1 MIVYFLL
8 IFIVSFLSVY
18 ISFPLVIPLMKGAGI
33 KGINQNSPESDS
45 IAEMGGLIMV
55 LGFGLGM
62 ILVIALKTFFNL
74 FPSVFLVTILAVLSV
89 ELFIIIIG
97 IIDDLIS
104 MNQIVKAI
112 VPALASLPL
121 VALEA
126 GQTDMIIPFIGRV
139 DFGLAY
145 TLFLLPL
152 GMTGAVNAV
161 NMLAG
166 FNGLEVGMGLVM
178 FIGLLILSILKSKI
192 TVIII
197 LVPMIASLL
206 ATLKYNWY
214 PAKILIGDVGT
225 LSIGAI
231 LASVVIIGNFE
242 TAGVILIIP
251 YFIDFLFK
259 AVHGFPSKNW
269 WGVYKDG
276 KLYCPKT
283 GPVGFAQWVMKI
295 FNGITEKNLVIFFML
310 IEAFFATLAIK
321 IYL

>member
-1 MIVYFLL
+1 MLYFLL

-18 ISFPLVIPLMKGAGI
+18 ISFPLVIPLMKRAGI
-33 KGINQNSPESDS
+33 KGINQNCPESEG

-55 LGFGLGM
+55 LGFGLG
-62 ILVIALKTFFNL
+62 LVVVIALKTFFNL
-74 FPSVFLVTILAVLSV
+74 FPSVSLITILAVLSV

-97 IIDDLIS
+97 TIDDLIS
-104 MNQIVKAI
+104 MNQLVKAI

-121 VALEA
+121 IALEA
-126 GQTDMIIPFIGRV
+126 GQTDMTIPFVGRI

-145 TLFLLPL
+145 TLFLLPAGL
-152 GMTGAVNAV
+152 TGAVNAV

-178 FIGLLILSILKSKI
+178 FVSILILSILKHKI
-192 TVIII
+192 EVIVI
-197 LVPMIASLL
+197 LVPMIGSLL
-206 ATLKYNWY
+206 ATLRYNWY

-251 YFIDFLFK
+251 YFIDFIFK
-259 AVHGFPSKNW
+259 AMHGFPSKNW
-269 WGVYKDG
+269 WGIYKEG
-276 KLYCPKT
+276 KLYCPET
-283 GPVGFAQWVMKI
+283 GPVGFAQWIMKLS
-295 FNGITEKNLVIFFML
+295 NGITERNLVIFFIILESLM
-310 IEAFFATLAIK
+310 AIIAIR

>member
-1 MIVYFLL
+1 
-8 IFIVSFLSVY
+8 
-18 ISFPLVIPLMKGAGI
+18 MKGAGI

-251 YFIDFLFK
+251 YFIDFLLKQCTDFL
-259 AVHGFPSKNW
+259 VE
-269 WGVYKDG
+269 
-276 KLYCPKT
+276 L
-283 GPVGFAQWVMKI
+283 VGC
-295 FNGITEKNLVIFFML
+295 L
-310 IEAFFATLAIK
+310 
-321 IYL
+321 